1 MSDAAYRQKMFALIE
16 GCSASGLT
24 QKQWCAE
31 HAITMHQFQY
41 WNRRYKAVRHAQPA
55 IGPAFI
61 PMTLPSLTAQ
71 PIAELHYPDGRRLLI
86 HAGIDAPFLK
96 ALLS

>member
-31 HAITMHQFQY
+31 QGITLDKFQY
-41 WNRRYKAVRHAQPA
+41 WNRRYKAARIAQTAPGA
-55 IGPAFI
+55 GFI
-61 PMTLPSLTAQ
+61 PIVLPDAPSP

-96 ALLS
+96 ALLG